1 MKKPMN
7 ENGKISDQYILFLID
22 EDGKKVHIEVS
33 ANKEPEAVLRKHWRG
48 DDPDTK
54 EVFSK
59 DNPKAKPVMQVWYA
73 GNLTRRKSKAF
84 LMEWELL
91 FTAAGY
97 EIVGSKI
104 SYSFR
109 QNPPAL
115 SGIEKFA
122 FRKASV
128 SGLLNGDIGRTI
140 KCDEEGGGRR
150 SPFQKF
156 TAEPTDI
163 ILRVRVKTETANTFR
178 SFCEREGL
186 THGQGLELLL
196 AEYTGNNDAVIRDL
210 QERLLKADRCIEEN
224 NQKNFRLQETIN
236 QLEEDRNYPKKY
248 RTAELQKLLLED
260 FFNHLPPMKQP
271 LGKMLKRYNYREGVK
286 AFPQARVYSF
296 PLEEGNIHMYVEHI
310 RISKGDPHCVFIY
323 GKDYEGNKIKIRW
336 YSVKGNKFGVRLSSS
351 PFLWEHS
358 PWIFSVQKEGEA
370 MEMVG
375 SLPNLGEIWET
386 WNVPKEDIA
395 KETAGYVE
403 TKEDDDSLRALVG
416 EELYKE
422 FRGWIRE
429 SEELDQMYESVEHG
443 EGEITL
449 LEENEREV
457 LLDKNSTLD
466 EKIRAARKE
475 K

>member
-1 MKKPMN
+1 MKKPTN
-7 ENGKISDQYILFLID
+7 KKEKITDQYILFLID
-22 EDGKKVHIEVS
+22 EDDKKVHLEVS
-33 ANKEPEAVLRKHWRG
+33 ASKEPVAVLRKHWRG

-73 GNLTRRKSKAF
+73 GNLTRRKAKAF

-104 SYSFR
+104 SHSFR
-109 QNPPAL
+109 QNPPVL
-115 SGIEKFA
+115 SDIEKLT

-156 TAEPTDI
+156 TAEPTDE
-163 ILRVRVKTETANTFR
+163 ILRVRVKTETANHFR
-178 SFCEREGL
+178 RFCEREGL

-196 AEYTGNNDAVIRDL
+196 AEYTGNNDVVIQDL
-210 QERLLKADRCIEEN
+210 RERLIKADRIAEEA
-224 NQKNFRLQETIN
+224 NQKILKLSDAVKQM
-236 QLEEDRNYPKKY
+236 EEGRNYPKKY

-271 LGKMLKRYNYREGVK
+271 LGKMLKQYNYREGVM
-286 AFPQARVYSF
+286 AFPQGRDYSF
-296 PLEEGNIHMYVEHI
+296 PLEEDNIHMHVEHI
-310 RISKGDPHCVFIY
+310 RISKGDPNCVFIY
-323 GKDYEGNKIKIRW
+323 GKDYEGNRIKIRW
-336 YSVKGNKFGVRLSSS
+336 YSVKGNKFGVKLSNS
-351 PFLWEHS
+351 PFLWENS
-358 PWIFSVQKEGEA
+358 PWIFSVQREGEA

-386 WNVPKEDIA
+386 WDVPEEGVVKEADV
-395 KETAGYVE
+395 YVE
-403 TKEDDDSLRALVG
+403 TAEDNDSLRVLLG
-416 EELYKE
+416 EELYDE
-422 FRGWIRE
+422 FRGWIKE
-429 SEELDQMYESVEHG
+429 SEEMAQIYESVEY
-443 EGEITL
+443 EERKITP
-449 LEENEREV
+449 LEANERDV
-457 LLDKNSTLD
+457 LLDKSSTLD